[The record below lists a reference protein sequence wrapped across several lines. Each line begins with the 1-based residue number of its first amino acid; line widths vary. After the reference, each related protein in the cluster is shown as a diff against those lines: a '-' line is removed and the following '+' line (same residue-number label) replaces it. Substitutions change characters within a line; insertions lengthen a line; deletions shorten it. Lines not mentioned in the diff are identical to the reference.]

1 MPNSPLH
8 PHPLSPSLVLAA
20 NGGPIWLC
28 HCKPKL
34 PFCFCFSSLAEGAWK
49 RHVRDSKGH
58 TWRTCKGNWSH
69 ESWRI
74 TKSERGLWY
83 WFSCFSTSG
92 RKKGNS
98 LICVFF
104 FFIYQFLPM
113 LFVLLGPLRKGK
125 LQYTTLM
132 KGKKNMCTFFVHV
145 FVLCLFFSTV
155 YFEHFC
161 LMFNTCSCWKKESFL
176 VKYLYY
182 IYGSLKQKK
191 GWFILVCIF
200 LLLY

>member
-8 PHPLSPSLVLAA
+8 PHPLSPLLVLAA
-20 NGGPIWLC
+20 NEGPIWLC

-34 PFCFCFSSLAEGAWK
+34 PFFVFASRAQQKGLGRDTWGIAKAIHGE
-49 RHVRDSKGH
+49 HVR
-58 TWRTCKGNWSH
+58 GNEVMSREGSLH
-69 ESWRI
+69 QSAASGIYALVLAQVGEKRAI
-74 TKSERGLWY
+74 H
-83 WFSCFSTSG
+83 WF
-92 RKKGNS
+92 
-98 LICVFF
+98 VFV
-104 FFIYQFLPM
+104 FIYQFLPM

-132 KGKKNMCTFFVHV
+132 KGKKYVYV
-145 FVLCLFFSTV
+145 FCCLFLSFFFSTV